1 MVAFLIPA
9 GCWLEECSCEWTK
22 ANIRAL
28 TWGSIFSKKLQ
39 MSAKY
44 KARGLVTGRTMTKR
58 IVGSGYKIG
67 VLTERYFPNTIPF
80 VIRWCLE
87 YHHVLI
93 QLNSFG
99 ILLSFWRAPDFFFFF
114 LTQFYKTYENQ
125 NTKKNIAAV
134 RICVRGIRDRV
145 KLLILILPFCGK
157 FHGKLIESV
166 LQIWDAHTQGG
177 QL

>member
-1 MVAFLIPA
+1 MSWFNWIALVFYYHFDERLI
-9 GCWLEECSCEWTK
+9 
-22 ANIRAL
+22 
-28 TWGSIFSKKLQ
+28 
-39 MSAKY
+39 
-44 KARGLVTGRTMTKR
+44 
-58 IVGSGYKIG
+58 
-67 VLTERYFPNTIPF
+67 
-80 VIRWCLE
+80 
-87 YHHVLI
+87 
-93 QLNSFG
+93 
-99 ILLSFWRAPDFFFFF
+99 FFFF